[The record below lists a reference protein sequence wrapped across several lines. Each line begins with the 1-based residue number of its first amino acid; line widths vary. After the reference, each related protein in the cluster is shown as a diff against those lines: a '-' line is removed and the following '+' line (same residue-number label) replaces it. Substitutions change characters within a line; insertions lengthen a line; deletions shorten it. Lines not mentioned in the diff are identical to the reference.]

1 MRRSEPPLDRYLN
14 AWALETAGE
23 LIETHTSWLLPVR
36 RIDGPAVLKLLK
48 PDSDEHAGTALLR
61 YFAGIGAVRLLADDA
76 GALLMERA
84 DSRPSLV
91 ALAVSGHDDAA
102 AAILAECVAQLHAP
116 RTHPP
121 PPGLISLSDRFQ
133 ALFAQET
140 QTPLL
145 ARCAAVARHLLATER
160 ETTALHG
167 DLHHDNVLP
176 ANAAGSPS
184 IRKACAASVPTRWP
198 TCCAIRSRMATLCIT
213 LTECDATLRS
223 TQNGSAWIPCGY
235 SASPWRMLVCRRR
248 GRSRTDAT
256 QPSACDAPP
265 SSSFWL
271 IDTAPHTN
279 VR

>member
-1 MRRSEPPLDRYLN
+1 LRRSEPQLDRYLS
-14 AWALETAGE
+14 AWALETAGQ

-36 RIDGPAVLKLLK
+36 HIHSPAMLKLLK

-84 DSRPSLV
+84 DSEPSLV

-102 AAILAECVAQLHAP
+102 AAILAECIAQLHAR

-121 PPGLISLSDRFQ
+121 PQGLISLRDWFH
-133 ALFAQET
+133 ALFALET

-160 ETTALHG
+160 ETTTLHG

-176 ANAAGSPS
+176 SPRGWLAIDPKGLRGERTYEVANLLCNPQPHGDIVHHPDRMRRHAALYSERLGLDPLRVLGFALAHAGLSAAWSLEDGRDPTF
-184 IRKACAASVPTRWP
+184 RLRCAAV
-198 TCCAIRSRMATLCIT
+198 LD
-213 LTECDATLRS
+213 L
-223 TQNGSAWIPCGY
+223 
-235 SASPWRMLVCRRR
+235 LV
-248 GRSRTDAT
+248 D
-256 QPSACDAPP
+256 
-265 SSSFWL
+265 
-271 IDTAPHTN
+271 
-279 VR
+279 